1 MYISWHK
8 PRVQVSGFFRKC
20 SLNTRLKSSR
30 ILLSNHKQTEQSTST
45 PRVTTLSDHVML
57 LSNFSA
63 EHRGLKQFLVT
74 SLRMP
79 QVLMYLFVVLLALSL
94 PLELIQNVLCHF
106 LPFPD
111 YLHWNNVYNSFYLE
125 K

>member
-1 MYISWHK
+1 MYISWHMS
-8 PRVQVSGFFRKC
+8 RVQVSGFFRKC

-30 ILLSNHKQTEQSTST
+30 ILLSNHKQTEQCTST
-45 PRVTTLSDHVML
+45 PRVTTQLR
-57 LSNFSA
+57 NFSA

-74 SLRMP
+74 SLRLP